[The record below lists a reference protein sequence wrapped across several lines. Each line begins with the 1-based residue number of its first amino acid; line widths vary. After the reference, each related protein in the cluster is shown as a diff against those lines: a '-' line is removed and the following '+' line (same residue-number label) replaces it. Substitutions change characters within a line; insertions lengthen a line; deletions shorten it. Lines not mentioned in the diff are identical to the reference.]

1 MKISQSM
8 CVPHDFKYYQY
19 HEKSSLNNNIK
30 VIHVLLKDTFPN
42 CQLALHSASLKMIFL
57 HFILGSICKPATAIY
72 AMKHLIFRLVQT
84 QVFNISFL

>member
-1 MKISQSM
+1 M
-8 CVPHDFKYYQY
+8 CVPRDFKYYQY

-42 CQLALHSASLKMIFL
+42 WPIGAPFCIFD
-57 HFILGSICKPATAIY
+57 LGSICKPATAIY